1 MKTNPVERI
10 GIAASMRHGF
20 CRFSRMKNGKKIIP
34 EVLRLKYEE
43 WLNEWLVL
51 YVKPTTKERTY
62 KKYFKLAETHI
73 IPPLGGYDLRELSP
87 TVLQKFTVRLSD
99 DGFSANTVNGIIS
112 VLKSSLKR
120 AVALGIAEKEYTD
133 CIVRPKQREKQV
145 ECFSKDEQRKIE
157 QYIYEKKKTKLFGI
171 LLCLYTGL
179 RLGELL
185 ALTWNDV
192 DLQKGVISVSKS
204 CHDGWKNGAYVK
216 IVDTPKTLCSARVIP
231 LPKQLLSK
239 MKEHRKQS
247 AGEYV
252 VGGRSEYGAQVR
264 SYQKTFELLLKR
276 LHIPHKGFHSLRHT
290 FATRALE
297 CGMDVKTMS
306 EILGHKNPTIT
317 LKRYAHSMMEHKAE
331 MMNRLGKLLL

>member
-1 MKTNPVERI
+1 MKD
-10 GIAASMRHGF
+10 
-20 CRFSRMKNGKKIIP
+20 KD
-34 EVLRLKYEE
+34 
-43 WLNEWLVL
+43 WLNEWLKW
-51 YVKPTTKERTY
+51 YVKPATKFRTH
-62 KKYFKLAETHI
+62 KKYKRQIEIHI
-73 IPPLGGYDLRELSP
+73 LPALGEYELHELTA
-87 TVLQKFTVRLSD
+87 TVLQRFTVDLSEK
-99 DGFSANTVNGIIS
+99 GLSANTVNGIIS

-145 ECFSKDEQRKIE
+145 ECFSKDEQHKIE

-179 RLGELL
+179 RIGELL
-185 ALTWNDV
+185 ALTWDDV

-297 CGMDVKTMS
+297 CGMDVKTLS